1 MFTLGVARLNAAV
14 GVRGSPSLGL
24 KVNALASGG
33 KITEEERRKTSVER
47 HMEAH
52 SAATA
57 VLKFFFFTLSRYQY
71 SVSRYRC
78 RCVHEVSR

>member
-14 GVRGSPSLGL
+14 GVRGRPEFGFES
-24 KVNALASGG
+24 KALASGG

-57 VLKFFFFTLSRYQY
+57 PLKFIRFILLSQ
-71 SVSRYRC
+71 VSIF
-78 RCVHEVSR
+78 

>member
-1 MFTLGVARLNAAV
+1 MLQLVFAA
-14 GVRGSPSLGL
+14 SPEFGFDS
-24 KVNALASGG
+24 NALASGG

-57 VLKFFFFTLSRYQY
+57 PFQILLLLHFIITGINIDVCSMTR
-71 SVSRYRC
+71 VSR
-78 RCVHEVSR
+78 